1 MSVKV
6 YKKTEVYAILELSNG
21 KKYTYFPDG
30 GKVDS
35 IINTMSSYD
44 LKGKGVVKAY
54 DENNKMTGASLQALV
69 TVTPIVYGNADS
81 SILAISPYTYELAE

>member
-6 YKKTEVYAILELSNG
+6 YKKSEVYAILELSNG

-35 IINTMSSYD
+35 IINTISSYD
-44 LKGKGVVKAY
+44 LKGKGVVKVY
-54 DENNKMTGASLQALV
+54 DDSNKALGASLQALV
-69 TVTPIVYGNADS
+69 TVTPVVYGNADS
-81 SILAISPYTYELAE
+81 SLLAISPYTYELLE